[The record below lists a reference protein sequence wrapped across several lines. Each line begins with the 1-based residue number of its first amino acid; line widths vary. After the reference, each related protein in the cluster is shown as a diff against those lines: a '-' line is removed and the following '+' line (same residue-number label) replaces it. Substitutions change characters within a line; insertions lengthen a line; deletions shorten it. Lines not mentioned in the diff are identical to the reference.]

1 MRRAISI
8 EEISNDSSPISVTK
22 WNPKS
27 DFFEH
32 SLDASKNLKK
42 ISESTGYSIEEII
55 KEHYKRTKILKWM
68 SANNIREH
76 KAVTEM
82 IRKYYNDPKSVLKK
96 INYGED

>member
-8 EEISNDSSPISVTK
+8 EEISNDITPNSVTR
-22 WNPKS
+22 WDPKS

-32 SLDASKNLKK
+32 SLETSKNLKK
-42 ISESTGYSIEEII
+42 ISESTGYEMDDVI
-55 KEHYKRTKILKWM
+55 KEHDKRTKILKWM

-96 INYGED
+96 INYGDD